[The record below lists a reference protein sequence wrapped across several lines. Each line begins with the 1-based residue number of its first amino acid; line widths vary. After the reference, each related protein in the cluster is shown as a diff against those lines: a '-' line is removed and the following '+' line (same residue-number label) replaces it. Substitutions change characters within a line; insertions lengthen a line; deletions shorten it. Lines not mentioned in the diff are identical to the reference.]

1 MTIIELN
8 KKLTDL
14 IAENPTMANYPIELE
29 HENNCS
35 ELDWLDGNV
44 ELVIKD
50 IVWRFGS
57 PSAFVIKVSIET
69 LH

>member
-14 IAENPTMANYPIELE
+14 IAENPTMANNPIEIE

-35 ELDWLDGNV
+35 ELDWLNDNV

-50 IVWRFGS
+50 IVWQYGM
-57 PSAFVIKVSIET
+57 PSTFVIKVSIQT
-69 LH
+69 L